1 MFIVVIAYIFFI
13 ALLAY
18 RKNSQKS
25 YEPIKSCEKVESYK
39 YVDKKPNQTYYLKD
53 NTILELQIY
62 PTYENKINKIE
73 PILEL
78 LPIPFLV

>member
-1 MFIVVIAYIFFI
+1 MFIFAVAYILF
-13 ALLAY
+13 LMVLTY

-39 YVDKKPNQTYYLKD
+39 YVDTKPNQTYYLKD
-53 NTILELQIY
+53 NTILEMYIY

-73 PILEL
+73 PILQL